1 MSVSR
6 VTLEGGSISTSP
18 EWNGRLG
25 DSVPEALNSETI
37 NWNDVS
43 NTDALDNWTAVT
55 SNSTEASNNTENSSE
70 GTALESSEA
79 PEEAALPEDS
89 GRIVFQG
96 TIDNYSYDQV
106 IALQGTPDPNGGSST
121 GMSYHLI
128 VLDTPQVMDLRSG
141 GDPGTRS

>member
-1 MSVSR
+1 M
-6 VTLEGGSISTSP
+6 
-18 EWNGRLG
+18 
-25 DSVPEALNSETI
+25 
-37 NWNDVS
+37 
-43 NTDALDNWTAVT
+43 
-55 SNSTEASNNTENSSE
+55 
-70 GTALESSEA
+70 ESSEA

-141 GDPGTRS
+141 GDPGTRSGEVSMIRIFLSLIHISMDAILFKVLNKK

>member
-1 MSVSR
+1 M
-6 VTLEGGSISTSP
+6 
-18 EWNGRLG
+18 
-25 DSVPEALNSETI
+25 
-37 NWNDVS
+37 
-43 NTDALDNWTAVT
+43 
-55 SNSTEASNNTENSSE
+55 
-70 GTALESSEA
+70 ESSEA

-141 GDPGTRS
+141 GDPGTRSGEVSMIRIFNSEGLSQYNGQHLTFSIDPNQTYWPSDTSLPVGQPGTSDIKVLN